1 MSDGSGLLDVLMD
14 SGDGGS
20 SGRRGGR
27 RVDSMIAGRRKP
39 NDDNGSD
46 SESKS
51 KRRSSGSG
59 SRSKGSSQSSAKSS
73 SSRSSSRSRSRS
85 TSKTSAKKKDEATTQ
100 AKADDQ
106 ATAKKDDEEK
116 KPARR
121 RRTTRAKAKPKAT
134 EQEPVAEDE
143 AASEEVS
150 EAPEEP
156 EVAEATD
163 EPEEQAAPTRSAP
176 RALSTNGDLPAAVA
190 KELGDLRA
198 LVEDQRS
205 MLSELRAGLTAVAEA
220 TDRSGYRPR
229 LGVFV
234 DVPNVMYGVDA
245 DAKPVHMGKLL
256 DYLAE
261 GRELVRATAYS
272 PVSDDPREPIEQQKF
287 VAPFV
292 PYNYRITT
300 KPLKRFADGSIKGN
314 FDVEMALDML
324 QMADRLDVLCIVSGD
339 ADFSRAVEAVQTR
352 GVRVEVVAFAG
363 SASIEMRA
371 LADRYIQL
379 DGMVD
384 RIT

>member
-1 MSDGSGLLDVLMD
+1 MNEGSGLLEILMD

-20 SGRRGGR
+20 SSRRRGGR

-39 NDDNGSD
+39 SDDADGND
-46 SESKS
+46 
-51 KRRSSGSG
+51 
-59 SRSKGSSQSSAKSS
+59 A
-73 SSRSSSRSRSRS
+73 
-85 TSKTSAKKKDEATTQ
+85 
-100 AKADDQ
+100 
-106 ATAKKDDEEK
+106 EK

-121 RRTTRAKAKPKAT
+121 RRTAAPKNDATAEEKKPTRRRTSRAKAEEPAAEEKKRARRRRTAAAKT
-134 EQEPVAEDE
+134 EEPAEEKQPARRRTSRARTQTPVAAEEPE
-143 AASEEVS
+143 AAVEEAVAEPAEAA
-150 EAPEEP
+150 EAPEAP
-156 EVAEATD
+156 AAEVVTPAR
-163 EPEEQAAPTRSAP
+163 AAPARRVRSTRTAT
-176 RALSTNGDLPAAVA
+176 STEDLPAAVEA
-190 KELGDLRA
+190 ELQELRS

-205 MLSELRAGLTAVAEA
+205 MLTELRAGLTAVAEA
-220 TDRSGYRPR
+220 TDRAGYRPR
-229 LGVFV
+229 LGIFV

-245 DAKPVHMGKLL
+245 ASKPVHMGKLL
-256 DYLAE
+256 DLLSA

-272 PVSDDPREPIEQQKF
+272 PVSDDPREPMEQQKF

-371 LADRYIQL
+371 LADKYIQL
-379 DGMVD
+379 DGMLNE
-384 RIT
+384 IT

>member
-1 MSDGSGLLDVLMD
+1 MNEGSGLLEILMD

-20 SGRRGGR
+20 SGRRRGGR

-39 NDDNGSD
+39 GDDADGNG
-46 SESKS
+46 
-51 KRRSSGSG
+51 
-59 SRSKGSSQSSAKSS
+59 
-73 SSRSSSRSRSRS
+73 
-85 TSKTSAKKKDEATTQ
+85 
-100 AKADDQ
+100 AD
-106 ATAKKDDEEK
+106 K

-121 RRTTRAKAKPKAT
+121 RRTTTPKDDATAEEKKPTRRRTSRAKAEEPAAEEKKPVRRRRTAAAKT
-134 EQEPVAEDE
+134 EEPAEEKQPARRRTSRARAEAPVA
-143 AASEEVS
+143 V
-150 EAPEEP
+150 EEP
-156 EVAEATD
+156 EAAAEPAQAPLA
-163 EPEEQAAPTRSAP
+163 PEAELVTPVPAAPARPTRSTRTSA
-176 RALSTNGDLPAAVA
+176 RTEDLPAAVEA
-190 KELGDLRA
+190 ELQELHS

-205 MLSELRAGLTAVAEA
+205 MLTELRAGLTAVAEA
-220 TDRSGYRPR
+220 MDRAGYRPR
-229 LGVFV
+229 LGIFV

-245 DAKPVHMGKLL
+245 GSKPVHMGKLL
-256 DYLAE
+256 DLLSA

-272 PVSDDPREPIEQQKF
+272 PVSDDPREPMEQQKF

-371 LADRYIQL
+371 LADKYIQL
-379 DGMVD
+379 DGMLNE
-384 RIT
+384 IT

>member
-14 SGDGGS
+14 SGGGGS
-20 SGRRGGR
+20 SGRRRGGR

-39 NDDNGSD
+39 GDSGNGSD
-46 SESKS
+46 AGAKDSKS
-51 KRRSSGSG
+51 SSGSSRGG
-59 SRSKGSSQSSAKSS
+59 SRSRSGAKTS
-73 SSRSSSRSRSRS
+73 SSRSTSRSR
-85 TSKTSAKKKDEATTQ
+85 AKKTESK
-100 AKADDQ
+100 KADD
-106 ATAKKDDEEK
+106 AKAEEKQGTGTKAEDDAEKPAK

-121 RRTTRAKAKPKAT
+121 RRTSRAKPKA
-134 EQEPVAEDE
+134 EQPEPVAEEQAEDE
-143 AASEEVS
+143 VPA
-150 EAPEEP
+150 EEP
-156 EVAEATD
+156 ETVD
-163 EPEEQAAPTRSAP
+163 EPEEQEAPVRSAP
-176 RALSTNGDLPAAVA
+176 RAVAANGDLPAAVA
-190 KELGDLRA
+190 KELEDLRS
-198 LVEDQRS
+198 LVEEQRS
-205 MLSELRAGLTAVAEA
+205 VLTELRAGLTAVAEA

-234 DVPNVMYGVDA
+234 DVPNVMYGVDQ

-256 DYLAE
+256 DFLSE

-324 QMADRLDVLCIVSGD
+324 LMADRLDILSIVSGD

-379 DGMVD
+379 DNMVD
-384 RIT
+384 KIT

>member
-1 MSDGSGLLDVLMD
+1 MNEGSGLLEILMD

-20 SGRRGGR
+20 SGRRRGGR

-39 NDDNGSD
+39 GDDADGNG
-46 SESKS
+46 
-51 KRRSSGSG
+51 
-59 SRSKGSSQSSAKSS
+59 
-73 SSRSSSRSRSRS
+73 
-85 TSKTSAKKKDEATTQ
+85 
-100 AKADDQ
+100 AD
-106 ATAKKDDEEK
+106 K

-121 RRTTRAKAKPKAT
+121 RRTTTPKDDATAEEKKPTRRRTSRAKAEEPAAEEKKPVRRRRTAAAKT
-134 EQEPVAEDE
+134 EEPAEEKQPARRRTSRARAE
-143 AASEEVS
+143 APV
-150 EAPEEP
+150 APEEP
-156 EVAEATD
+156 EAAAEPAQAPLA
-163 EPEEQAAPTRSAP
+163 PEAELVTPVPAAPARPTRSTRTSA
-176 RALSTNGDLPAAVA
+176 RTEDLPAAVEA
-190 KELGDLRA
+190 ELQELRS

-205 MLSELRAGLTAVAEA
+205 MLTELRAGLTAVAEA
-220 TDRSGYRPR
+220 TDRAGYRPR
-229 LGVFV
+229 LGIFV

-245 DAKPVHMGKLL
+245 GSKPVHMGKLL
-256 DYLAE
+256 DLLSA

-272 PVSDDPREPIEQQKF
+272 PVSDDPREPMEQQKF

-371 LADRYIQL
+371 LADKYIQL
-379 DGMVD
+379 DGMLNE
-384 RIT
+384 IT

>member
-1 MSDGSGLLDVLMD
+1 MSDGSGLLDALMD
-14 SGDGGS
+14 SSGGGS
-20 SGRRGGR
+20 SGRRRGGR

-39 NDDNGSD
+39 SGDSNGSD
-46 SESKS
+46 SDAKDSKS
-51 KRRSSGSG
+51 SSRSSRSG
-59 SRSKGSSQSSAKSS
+59 SRSKSSAKKSS
-73 SSRSSSRSRSRS
+73 SSRS
-85 TSKTSAKKKDEATTQ
+85 TSKSSTKKAEAKTDD
-100 AKADDQ
+100 AKAEEKR
-106 ATAKKDDEEK
+106 ATKSKAKDDDAEK

-121 RRTTRAKAKPKAT
+121 RRTSRAKPKA
-134 EQEPVAEDE
+134 EKPEPVAEE
-143 AASEEVS
+143 QAEE
-150 EAPEEP
+150 EAPAEE
-156 EVAEATD
+156 AETVD
-163 EPEEQAAPTRSAP
+163 EPEAQPSPTRSAP
-176 RALSTNGDLPAAVA
+176 RALATNGDLPAAVA
-190 KELGDLRA
+190 KELEDLRS
-198 LVEDQRS
+198 LVEEQRS
-205 MLSELRAGLTAVAEA
+205 MLTEVRAGLRAVAEA

-234 DVPNVMYGVDA
+234 DVPNVMYGVDQ
-245 DAKPVHMGKLL
+245 DSKPVHMGKLL
-256 DYLAE
+256 DFLSE

-324 QMADRLDVLCIVSGD
+324 LMADRLDILSIVSGD

-384 RIT
+384 QIT

>member
-1 MSDGSGLLDVLMD
+1 MNEGSGLLEILMD

-20 SGRRGGR
+20 SSRRRGGR

-39 NDDNGSD
+39 SDDADGNDA
-46 SESKS
+46 EK
-51 KRRSSGSG
+51 KPARRRRTAAPKNDATAEEKKPTRRRT
-59 SRSKGSSQSSAKSS
+59 SR
-73 SSRSSSRSRSRS
+73 
-85 TSKTSAKKKDEATTQ
+85 
-100 AKADDQ
+100 AKAEEP
-106 ATAKKDDEEK
+106 AAEEK

-121 RRTTRAKAKPKAT
+121 RRTAAAKTEEPAEEKQPARRRTSRART
-134 EQEPVAEDE
+134 QTPVA
-143 AASEEVS
+143 A
-150 EAPEEP
+150 EEP
-156 EVAEATD
+156 EAAVEEAVAEPAEAAEAPAAEVVT
-163 EPEEQAAPTRSAP
+163 PARAAPARRVRSTRTAT
-176 RALSTNGDLPAAVA
+176 STEDLPAAVEA
-190 KELGDLRA
+190 ELQELRS

-205 MLSELRAGLTAVAEA
+205 MLTELRAGLTAVAEA
-220 TDRSGYRPR
+220 TDRAGYRPR
-229 LGVFV
+229 LGIFV

-245 DAKPVHMGKLL
+245 ASKPVHMGKLL
-256 DYLAE
+256 DLLSA

-272 PVSDDPREPIEQQKF
+272 PVSDDPREPMEQQKF

-371 LADRYIQL
+371 LADKYIQL
-379 DGMVD
+379 DGMLNE
-384 RIT
+384 IT

>member
-1 MSDGSGLLDVLMD
+1 MNEGSGLLEILMD

-20 SGRRGGR
+20 SGRRRGGR

-39 NDDNGSD
+39 SDDADGNDA
-46 SESKS
+46 EK
-51 KRRSSGSG
+51 KPARRRRTAAPKNDATAEEKKPTRRRT
-59 SRSKGSSQSSAKSS
+59 SR
-73 SSRSSSRSRSRS
+73 
-85 TSKTSAKKKDEATTQ
+85 
-100 AKADDQ
+100 AKAEEP
-106 ATAKKDDEEK
+106 AAEEK

-121 RRTTRAKAKPKAT
+121 RRTAAAKTEEPAEEKQPARRRTSRART
-134 EQEPVAEDE
+134 QTPVAAEEPE
-143 AASEEVS
+143 AAVEEAVAEPA
-150 EAPEEP
+150 EAPEAP
-156 EVAEATD
+156 AAEVVTPAR
-163 EPEEQAAPTRSAP
+163 AAPARPVRSTRTAT
-176 RALSTNGDLPAAVA
+176 STEDLPAAVEA
-190 KELGDLRA
+190 ELQELRS

-205 MLSELRAGLTAVAEA
+205 MLTELRAGLTAVAEA
-220 TDRSGYRPR
+220 TDRAGYRPR
-229 LGVFV
+229 LGIFV

-245 DAKPVHMGKLL
+245 ASKPVHMGKLL
-256 DYLAE
+256 DLLSA

-272 PVSDDPREPIEQQKF
+272 PVSDDPREPMEQQKF

-371 LADRYIQL
+371 LADKYIQL
-379 DGMVD
+379 DGMLNE
-384 RIT
+384 IT

>member
-1 MSDGSGLLDVLMD
+1 MNEGSGLLEILMD

-20 SGRRGGR
+20 SGRRRGGR

-39 NDDNGSD
+39 GDDADGND
-46 SESKS
+46 
-51 KRRSSGSG
+51 
-59 SRSKGSSQSSAKSS
+59 
-73 SSRSSSRSRSRS
+73 
-85 TSKTSAKKKDEATTQ
+85 
-100 AKADDQ
+100 AD
-106 ATAKKDDEEK
+106 K

-121 RRTTRAKAKPKAT
+121 RRTTTPKDDATAEEKKPTRRRTSRAKAEEPAAEEKKPVRRRRTAAAKT
-134 EQEPVAEDE
+134 EEPAEEKQPARRRTSRARAEAPVA
-143 AASEEVS
+143 V
-150 EAPEEP
+150 EEP
-156 EVAEATD
+156 EAAAEPAQAPLA
-163 EPEEQAAPTRSAP
+163 PEAELVTPVPAAPARPTRSTRTSA
-176 RALSTNGDLPAAVA
+176 RTEDLPAAVEA
-190 KELGDLRA
+190 ELQELRS

-205 MLSELRAGLTAVAEA
+205 MLTELRAGLTAVAEA
-220 TDRSGYRPR
+220 TDRAGYRPR
-229 LGVFV
+229 LGIFV

-245 DAKPVHMGKLL
+245 GSKPVHMGKLL
-256 DYLAE
+256 DLLSA

-272 PVSDDPREPIEQQKF
+272 PVSDDPREPMEQQKF

-371 LADRYIQL
+371 LADKYIQL
-379 DGMVD
+379 DGMLNE
-384 RIT
+384 IT